1 MSPASLLC
9 AEDDE
14 TALHVVPVGD
24 DITPDT
30 ASGTCPCGAEQC
42 SRCRAG
48 VRRLGHLPGHCRDQA
63 SGDPFGGEDPGYGVS
78 RAR

>member
-1 MSPASLLC
+1 MSPASLLY

-30 ASGTCPCGAEQC
+30 ASVLTAADGTTGTFTAHHAVIAALFPAE
-42 SRCRAG
+42 A
-48 VRRLGHLPGHCRDQA
+48 
-63 SGDPFGGEDPGYGVS
+63 
-78 RAR
+78 